1 MAASPPANVRIALSH
16 RRHLKESG
24 VDVAPLL
31 NETILKR
38 IRDNLIGWYLENLRP
53 LPWRETKEPYHI
65 WVSEVML
72 QQTQVKTVIGY
83 YQKFIRRFPTLPALA
98 AADLQEVLKIWE
110 GMGYYARAR
119 NLHRAAQTLM
129 AEQDGTVPNDHDAFR
144 RLPGVGDYIAAAV
157 QSIAF
162 GQPHA
167 VVDGNVKRV
176 IARLGCVDTP
186 VNLPAAH
193 RVFKPFAQALL
204 DRDRPDIFNQAL
216 MELGA
221 LVCRPETPLCTQCPL
236 PADCLAHGT
245 NTTQRYPLRVKAKR
259 TPTHP
264 IAVGI
269 VFQGDKVLITR
280 RASEGLLGGL
290 WEFPGGKINSGEDAF
305 AACKREIK
313 EETGLNIEVVET
325 LTTVKHAY
333 THFKIKMEV
342 FICRFIS
349 GTITLKGPVAY
360 RWISL
365 DELDQ
370 YPFPKANHKFFP
382 LLRQKR
388 RQDVSDLGDD
398 RPDDIEDAIGL
409 HQNDGKKDN

>member
-1 MAASPPANVRIALSH
+1 MALPFSDNT
-16 RRHLKESG
+16 LKQ
-24 VDVAPLL
+24 
-31 NETILKR
+31 
-38 IRDNLIGWYLENLRP
+38 IRSNLIRWYRENQRP
-53 LPWRETKEPYHI
+53 LPWRETNDPYHI

-83 YQKFIRRFPTLPALA
+83 YKEFLHRFPTLPTLA

-110 GMGYYARAR
+110 GLGYYARAR
-119 NLHRAAQTLM
+119 NLHRAARILM
-129 AEQDGTVPNDHDAFR
+129 AEQDGSVPNDYEAFR
-144 RLPGVGDYIAAAV
+144 QLPGVGDYIAAAV

-162 GQPHA
+162 GRPHA

-176 IARLGCVDTP
+176 LARLGCVDTP
-186 VNLPAAH
+186 VNLPAGH
-193 RVFKPFAQALL
+193 KVFTPLAQTLL
-204 DRDRPDIFNQAL
+204 DRSRPDIFNQAV

-221 LVCRPETPLCTQCPL
+221 LVCRPETPLCNECPL
-236 PADCLAHGT
+236 SADCLAYGT
-245 NTTQRYPLRVKAKR
+245 NATLRYPLREKAKR

-269 VFQGDKVLITR
+269 VFHGDKVLITQ

-290 WEFPGGKINSGEDAF
+290 WEFPGGKINNGEDACS
-305 AACKREIK
+305 ACKREIK
-313 EETGLNIEVVET
+313 EETGLEIEVVEA

-342 FICRFIS
+342 FICRYIS
-349 GTITLKGPVAY
+349 GKITLKGPVAY
-360 RWISL
+360 RWISI

-382 LLRQKR
+382 HLRKSSSMSFLL
-388 RQDVSDLGDD
+388 
-398 RPDDIEDAIGL
+398 
-409 HQNDGKKDN
+409 